1 MGGDSSKHRRRLRF
15 GSKPVTAQ
23 DYAALTVSLLT
34 IAGAFIAIT
43 RWLVKHYLAELKPN
57 GGSSVKDQVNRL
69 EKRLDEVYS
78 LLLNDSARRKP

>member
-1 MGGDSSKHRRRLRF
+1 M
-15 GSKPVTAQ
+15 TAQ

-34 IAGAFIAIT
+34 IGGAFIAMT

-78 LLLNDSARRKP
+78 LLLNNSDRRKP

>member
-1 MGGDSSKHRRRLRF
+1 MGRNQHRNRPRLRS
-15 GSKPVTAQ
+15 GSQPMTAQ

-34 IAGAFIAIT
+34 IGGAFIAMT

-57 GGSSVKDQVNRL
+57 GGSSVSDRISRVETRV
-69 EKRLDEVYS
+69 DEIYS

>member
-1 MGGDSSKHRRRLRF
+1 M
-15 GSKPVTAQ
+15 TAQ

-34 IAGAFIAIT
+34 IGGAFIAMT

-57 GGSSVKDQVNRL
+57 GGSSVSDRISIVETRV
-69 EKRLDEVYS
+69 DEIYS

>member
-1 MGGDSSKHRRRLRF
+1 MGSNQYRNRAGLYL
-15 GSKPVTAQ
+15 GSKSMTAQ

-34 IAGAFIAIT
+34 IGGAFIAMT

-78 LLLNDSARRKP
+78 LLLNSNNNRKP

>member
-1 MGGDSSKHRRRLRF
+1 M
-15 GSKPVTAQ
+15 TAQ
-23 DYAALTVSLLT
+23 DYAALTVSLIT
-34 IAGAFIAIT
+34 IGGTFIAMT

-78 LLLNDSARRKP
+78 LLLSNSDRRKP

>member
-1 MGGDSSKHRRRLRF
+1 M
-15 GSKPVTAQ
+15 TAQ

-34 IAGAFIAIT
+34 IGGAFIAMT

-78 LLLNDSARRKP
+78 MLLSNSDRRKP